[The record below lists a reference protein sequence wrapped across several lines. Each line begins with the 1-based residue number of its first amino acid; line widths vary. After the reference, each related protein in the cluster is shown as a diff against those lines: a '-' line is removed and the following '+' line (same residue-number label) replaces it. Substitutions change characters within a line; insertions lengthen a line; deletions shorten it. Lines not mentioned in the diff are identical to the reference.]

1 MRATLEAIAFQN
13 ADVMDAMVKDS
24 EIPLAQMRAD
34 GGASANGFLMQ
45 FQADILGIPVV
56 RPSVTETTAMG
67 AAFLAGLAVG
77 VWESREQVAAI
88 WKTDTVFQPRW
99 TEGQRD
105 EQLKQWHRAVLRA
118 MSWAE

>member
-1 MRATLEAIAFQN
+1 MAGGSCRTIMTCVTFSVCIICGDNKLPPGSFDPGGFVLVTGHGFHPEG
-13 ADVMDAMVKDS
+13 S
-24 EIPLAQMRAD
+24 LPD
-34 GGASANGFLMQ
+34 GEHELHIVGGLN
-45 FQADILGIPVV
+45 
-56 RPSVTETTAMG
+56 
-67 AAFLAGLAVG
+67 LAGLAVG
-77 VWESREQVAAI
+77 VWESREQVAAL